1 MKTVWVT
8 GASSGLGYYTAR
20 ALQCAGYAV
29 VAGARSFAGSEGES
43 DAGWRLPLDVKD
55 EASCDA
61 FCRAA
66 REKYGEPW
74 ALVNAAGVLTLGA
87 CEEYAA
93 DELRDVMDTNF
104 FGGVRMT
111 QRVLPAMR
119 AAGEGRIVNFSS
131 INGLLGIPFQ
141 GAYVASKHAIEGFS
155 ECLSAET
162 RPFGVS
168 VMLVEPGDHRGGSL
182 RCRRH
187 AAGGEAEGSPY
198 ADAYRR
204 AVAAIARDE
213 AHGCD
218 PEKLGEKVARALCA
232 KRMPLRLRVASANQH
247 LAVVLHDVLPPR
259 LFERIIAAYYCGGKI
274 KTTS

>member
-8 GASSGLGYYTAR
+8 GDYSGLGYYTAK
-20 ALQCAGYAV
+20 ALRRAGYAV
-29 VAGARSFAGSEGES
+29 AAGARSFAGREGEGEE
-43 DAGWRLPLDVKD
+43 GWRLPLDVKD

-87 CEEYAA
+87 CEEYAV
-93 DELRDVMDTNF
+93 DELRDVMETNF
-104 FGGVRMT
+104 LGGVRMT

-119 AAGEGRIVNFSS
+119 AAGDGRIVNFSS

-155 ECLSAET
+155 ECLAAEV

-168 VMLVEPGDHRGGSL
+168 VMLVEPGDHRGGSQ

-187 AAGGEAEGSPY
+187 AAGNETQGSPY
-198 ADAYRR
+198 EAMYRR
-204 AVAAIARDE
+204 TIAAIARDE
-213 AHGCD
+213 GHGSD
-218 PEKLGEKVARALCA
+218 PEALGEKVIRALSK
-232 KRMPLRLRVASANQH
+232 KRMSFRLRAASLDQRG
-247 LAVVLHDVLPPR
+247 AVVMHDVLPAR
-259 LFERIIAAYYCGGKI
+259 LFERIISSYYYK
-274 KTTS
+274 